1 MSLSVIGA
9 GLPRTGTSSQK
20 LALEQLGFGPCYHM
34 TETFPRPEHWP
45 LWETA
50 AAGGPV
56 DWNVLFEGWGSTTD
70 APGCNFYRELANY
83 FPDAKVI
90 LSVRDPEAWFASTQA
105 TITSPQ
111 TAGFHAGRG
120 AQAMLEAIGWG
131 TDPRL
136 HDREWMLT
144 RYHRHNEEV
153 QQTIPA
159 HRLLVYDVAEGWE
172 PLCRFLGRPVP
183 DMPFPK
189 TNTTGEFKAMMAARQ
204 AEAAGA
210 SSDH

>member
-9 GLPRTGTSSQK
+9 GLPRTGTMSQK

-56 DWNVLFEGWGSTTD
+56 DWDVLFDGFGSTTD
-70 APGCNFYRELANY
+70 APGCNFYRELANW
-83 FPDAKVI
+83 FPDAKVV

-105 TITSPQ
+105 TIIGPQ
-111 TAGFHAGRG
+111 TEGFHAARG
-120 AQAMLEAIGWG
+120 TLAMVEALGWG

-136 HDREWMLT
+136 RDHDWMLA
-144 RYHRHNEEV
+144 RYHRHNDEV
-153 QQTIPA
+153 RGAIPSD
-159 HRLLVYDVAEGWE
+159 RLLVYDVAEGWE

-183 DMPFPK
+183 DTPFPQANS
-189 TNTTGEFKAMMAARQ
+189 TVDFKAMIKMRQ
-204 AEAAGA
+204 AEAEAAG
-210 SSDH
+210 SPH